1 MAEDKFLDKS
11 GLARYDEKLK
21 QRAVLATEIRE
32 IKIVTEYPEIEE
44 PNVLYMKVV
53 ELEFQI

>member
-44 PNVLYMKVV
+44 TGVLYLKV
-53 ELEFQI
+53 EE